1 MKRILIFFMLIFS
14 SVYTMPIKG
23 DRVTIRSP
31 IDGNLISASERL
43 TVNAQ
48 VEGSVI
54 SASKF
59 LDINNNS
66 RNVVAAAS
74 EINIGGDI
82 QSILVSASKNL
93 TVNGRVGEAV
103 VAAADSILFNG
114 TTKDIVVAAREVDIT
129 GEVDNLFAAAD
140 RIYISGTVRG
150 DLYSTTSRV
159 ELRGDGRILGR
170 IYSPEEIPHKVRG
183 EMVKR
188 SWGILRMASLLH
200 SLLGILFI
208 SFLLRRSSSITNGLS
223 ESLFKKGLLAFFT
236 GIFFMVVLPVFS
248 VITLPLLGIY
258 SLGIMMASFFIF
270 IVSKSFLV
278 VALSDRYNYFL
289 SLIVVVGLSFFTLI
303 SLILSIVGFGIFLL
317 YIKDTLAN
325 TPQEEA

>member
-23 DRVTIRSP
+23 DRVTTGTP
-31 IDGNLISASERL
+31 VDGNLISASERL

-59 LDINNNS
+59 LDVNSSS

-74 EINIGGDI
+74 EIIIGGDI
-82 QSILVSASKNL
+82 QNILVSASKNL
-93 TVNGRVGEAV
+93 TVNGKVGEAV
-103 VAAADSILFNG
+103 VVAADSMLFNG

-159 ELRGDGRILGR
+159 EMRGEGRILGR
-170 IYSPEEIPHKVRG
+170 VYSPEEIPHKTRKDV
-183 EMVKR
+183 VKK
-188 SWGILRMASLLH
+188 SWGFIRMASLFH

-208 SFLLRRSSSITNGLS
+208 SLLLRKSSSITKGLS
-223 ESLFKKGLLAFFT
+223 ESLFRKGLLAFFT
-236 GIFFMVVLPVFS
+236 GVFFMVVLPVFS

-258 SLGIMMASFFIF
+258 SLGIVMAYLFIF

-289 SLIVVVGLSFFTLI
+289 SLITVVGLSFFTLI
-303 SLILSIVGFGIFLL
+303 SLILSIAGLGIFLL
-317 YIKDTLAN
+317 YMKEILAN
-325 TPQEEA
+325 TAQEEA